1 VGAGPLAV
9 PGTLSLPRRPGPLP
23 TVVLLGGS
31 GPNDR
36 DATIGRNKPF
46 KDLAWGLASGGV
58 VVLRFDKVTYAHPGA
73 VKEAAGFTVAD
84 EYMPHAAAAVQ
95 LLRRHPAVD
104 AGRVFL
110 LGHSLGGTVAP
121 RVAAA
126 ERSVAGMVI
135 LAGGTQPLH
144 WAAVRQVR
152 YLASLDPETAEAARP
167 GIEAMERQARLVDS
181 PGLSPTTP
189 AGELPF
195 GVPAPYWLDL
205 RGYHPVS
212 VAAALGKPMLLLQGG
227 RDYQATISDDLA
239 RWEAG
244 LAGRPGV
251 TIRVYPADNHFFF
264 AGSGLSAPAEYEPVQ
279 HVDPAVVAD
288 IGKWLTT
295 VVVNVERS
303 GEQ

>member
-1 VGAGPLAV
+1 
-9 PGTLSLPRRPGPLP
+9 
-23 TVVLLGGS
+23 
-31 GPNDR
+31 
-36 DATIGRNKPF
+36 
-46 KDLAWGLASGGV
+46 
-58 VVLRFDKVTYAHPGA
+58 
-73 VKEAAGFTVAD
+73 
-84 EYMPHAAAAVQ
+84 
-95 LLRRHPAVD
+95 
-104 AGRVFL
+104 
-110 LGHSLGGTVAP
+110 
-121 RVAAA
+121 
-126 ERSVAGMVI
+126 
-135 LAGGTQPLH
+135 
-144 WAAVRQVR
+144 
-152 YLASLDPETAEAARP
+152 
-167 GIEAMERQARLVDS
+167 
-181 PGLSPTTP
+181 
-189 AGELPF
+189 LPF